1 MKTSKMNARI
11 LRRKLALL
19 PVMAVA
25 MVTMAAF
32 AANTWWVD
40 DDWYGQGGNGSEERP
55 FGTIQDAIDASDTQS
70 GDTIKVKAGVYNKGA
85 ISYSGG
91 GATLNRVVIKKK
103 VHLVAVDGRK
113 DTFIVG
119 APHSASSEMGA
130 SATRCILYPNLT
142 DGGTTIE
149 GFTICGGCTADVND
163 YAGYGGALLDLSAGN
178 RGISVI
184 DCTISNCVA
193 NSGGVARYGRFYR
206 CLITGNRASNRIAAT
221 HASLLHSCIV
231 SHCSQPSSASDALC
245 QGSTAVNCT
254 FFANANKTGCSYAYN
269 CIFAGGA
276 SGEPTSTTSTHSTD
290 GYYQIFAP
298 AIGDYRPVAGSA
310 AIGIGDPSKLLEV
323 KIHDHNT
330 RSTIADYNGVP
341 YPASDSAPINA
352 GAIQETATPAGGALQ
367 LATSGSGFDIDGHF
381 ARSGDYVFPEAYPTQ
396 YQVKAAVPEG
406 QYMFGFSRAAADGGM
421 FYPQM
426 DDTVWLMSPPD
437 SSRVVTNTAVFATQA
452 FYVNPT
458 GSNSGTD
465 AGSSASTPFKTLQ
478 KAVDSCSSSSTYYA
492 IFAAEGDYSEDS
504 KVLSTSNPITNR
516 VLISSSQKIRLL
528 GAGAGKSF
536 ITGSVDPVTGGT
548 GTGVIRPVACQSPVA
563 AVQGFTLRGAGA
575 YRTNTDE
582 GYLNAGAFT
591 GYEQNGNRSHLLDC
605 TVTDC
610 TGSAAVVY
618 RCTVERCRI
627 VGNTTMRNVMNVP
640 VLASSIVADNALPA
654 NNAVLGGTCVCIQS
668 SVKGASNASAAS
680 AGVTASESVFHT
692 GSSTA
697 VVGREGCLFWD
708 FGSYPSGVTTGNPL
722 FTALSDYDFRVLDAS
737 PAYTCGV
744 VPTPS
749 NYGADYWKY
758 AGGDVDGNRLVFT
771 DGKPLA
777 GACHTPGVGNWYV
790 DGVNGDDS
798 NTGESSDAAKQSIGA
813 VLSKGLPS
821 GVTVHVAAGTY
832 ASETPSYAGS
842 STTCRSRVVIPAG
855 VTLEGAGADSTSI
868 VGAPASDG
876 DGLGLGDNAIRCV
889 YLRAGATI
897 RGFTLTG
904 GRTAKLGAGTNE
916 GKTNANNLGGGVIG
930 ENVEGCSVED
940 CVITGCNGW
949 RAGGMAY
956 ATLRRCRVLNCF
968 GGDTDGN
975 GSGTYHGWLY
985 NTVVDNCGAYAVMY
999 PKVVEQC
1006 TIGAGNGQTEKGRR
1020 LHLANGNKC
1029 RLVNSIVL
1037 CDYYIDTATACQATN
1052 CYFNTVNSSDYADWL
1067 GPNCVVTNAAA
1078 LAVDENCMPVIGSNV
1093 AIDKADATLNKY
1105 EETID
1110 ALGRQRVYNNA
1121 LDVGA
1126 VEADW
1131 RAKYAADLG
1140 GRHGFSVTAA
1150 SPAVEEAVGG
1160 KVRLASGTTLNAAW
1174 LNGAKDRNS
1183 SFRFSLDAGSV
1194 LVVTLDGVST
1204 TYDTAGMHEFTFRST
1219 AGSENIVSFACT
1231 AGAAELLSADR
1242 LIGTV
1247 FTFR

>member
-1 MKTSKMNARI
+1 MKTTYI
-11 LRRKLALL
+11 LI
-19 PVMAVA
+19 VA
-25 MVTMAAF
+25 ATIATAAH

-55 FGTIQDAIDASDTQS
+55 FGTIQDAIDASATKS
-70 GDTIKVKAGVYNKGA
+70 GDTIKVKAGVYNKGGKRA
-85 ISYSGG
+85 VDGDCYS
-91 GATLNRVVIKKK
+91 RVVVSKQVTI
-103 VHLVAVDGRK
+103 LAVDGRSQ
-113 DTFIVG
+113 TFIVG
-119 APHSASSEMGA
+119 APDPASANAYGLGND
-130 SATRCILYPNLT
+130 ATRCVCFNAST
-142 DGGTTIE
+142 GGARLE
-149 GFTICGGCTADVND
+149 GFTLCNGRTGNGDSVK
-163 YAGYGGALLDLSAGN
+163 GYGGGVRCAASDEFN
-178 RGISVI
+178 FTVT

-193 NSGGVARYGRFYR
+193 LAGGAIRRGRLYR
-206 CLITGNRASNRIAAT
+206 CLVTDCYATDRVSAT
-221 HASLLHSCIV
+221 HNSKLHSCIIT
-231 SHCSQPSSASDALC
+231 HCSERSGSSNGIVQS
-245 QGSTAVNCT
+245 STAVNCT
-254 FFANANKTGCSYAYN
+254 FFANPSSVSCTAYN
-269 CIFAGGA
+269 CIFAGNG
-276 SGEPTSTTSTHSTD
+276 SGEQSSTASTTTASD

-298 AIGDYRPVAGSA
+298 ALGDYRPIAGSRA
-310 AIGIGDPSKLLEV
+310 ATLG
-323 KIHDHNT
+323 
-330 RSTIADYNGVP
+330 STSNIKQVTVYGYSFDSGTLTDYNGNK
-341 YPASDSAPINA
+341 YPSSGTIAA
-352 GAIQETATPAGGALQ
+352 GAVQETATPAAGALQ
-367 LATSGSGFDIDGHF
+367 FATSGSGFDIDGHF

-426 DDTVWLMSPPD
+426 DDTLWLISPPD

-452 FYVNPT
+452 FYDNPT

-504 KVLSTSNPITNR
+504 KVLSNSNPITNR

-640 VLASSIVADNALPA
+640 VLVSSIVADNALPA

-697 VVGREGCLFWD
+697 VAGREGCLFWD
-708 FGSYPSGVTTGNPL
+708 FGSYPSGATTGDPL

-832 ASETPSYAGS
+832 STGAPMYGGS
-842 STTCRSRVVIPAG
+842 SATCCSRVVVPAG
-855 VTLEGAGADSTSI
+855 VTLEGAGADFATI
-868 VGAPASDG
+868 VGAAAQGG
-876 DGLGLGDNAIRCV
+876 DDLGLGDSAVRCV
-889 YLRAGATI
+889 YLEDGATL

-904 GRTAKLGAGTNE
+904 GRTAKIGAGTSA
-916 GKTNANNLGGGVIG
+916 GKTDKNNLGGGVCG
-930 ENVEGCSVED
+930 ASAANCLVED
-940 CVITGCNGW
+940 CVIDSCYGW
-949 RAGGMAY
+949 RAGGAAY
-956 ATLRRCRVLNCF
+956 ATLRRCRVTNCF
-968 GGDTDGN
+968 GKDTDGEA
-975 GSGTYHGWLY
+975 SGVYFCRLY
-985 NTVVDNCGAYAVMY
+985 STVVDRCGPYAVMY
-999 PKVVEQC
+999 PSVLEQS
-1006 TIGAGNGQTEKGRR
+1006 TVGPGNAATEQGRC
-1020 LHLANGNKC
+1020 LHIANGNVC
-1029 RLVNSIVL
+1029 RIVNSLVL
-1037 CDYYIDTATACQATN
+1037 TDFVIANDSPSVATN
-1052 CYFNTVNSSDYADWL
+1052 CYFITANSGSYVDWL
-1067 GPNCVVTNAAA
+1067 GPNSVVTNAVA
-1078 LAVDENCMPVIGSNV
+1078 LAVDENCVPVIGSNV
-1093 AIDKADATLNKY
+1093 AIDKADASLNKY
-1105 EETID
+1105 EEAID
-1110 ALGRQRVYNNA
+1110 ALAGQRVYNGA

-1126 VEADW
+1126 VEANW
-1131 RAKYAADLG
+1131 CNRYRADLG
-1140 GRHGFSVTAA
+1140 ARRSLSVTAA
-1150 SPAVEEAVGG
+1150 SPEVVETGSK
-1160 KVRLASGTTLNAAW
+1160 KVRLVSGATLEALWINRDRTARDYILAFSLTDGASVAITLNGVSSTYDAAGGHEFMFRGASGSQNEMLVSC
-1174 LNGAKDRNS
+1174 LG
-1183 SFRFSLDAGSV
+1183 GSV
-1194 LVVTLDGVST
+1194 D
-1204 TYDTAGMHEFTFRST
+1204 
-1219 AGSENIVSFACT
+1219 
-1231 AGAAELLSADR
+1231 LLSAQVVG
-1242 LIGTV
+1242 GTTIV
-1247 FTFR
+1247 IR